1 MVDGLWADNA
11 MLDERARA
19 AKVLSQARSAHFD
32 GLYFG
37 GVCFK
42 YQPDCISS
50 SSSSRSSTEKSYEEC
65 ARGAHR
71 YMHVVTTSGVATG
84 HQIDMGKLRAMRS
97 AVGESGVLAVASGV
111 TVENLP
117 EQLPYL
123 DCVLVATGVSD
134 SFHELNT
141 ERIAALVEV
150 AHARGT

>member
-1 MVDGLWADNA
+1 

-19 AKVLSQARSAHFD
+19 AQVLAQARSAHFD

-42 YQPDCISS
+42 YQPHCSS
-50 SSSSRSSTEKSYEEC
+50 SSSSSSSSSATERSYEEC
-65 ARGAHR
+65 ARAAHR

-84 HQIDMGKLRAMRS
+84 QQIDMDKLRTMRS
-97 AVGESGVLAVASGV
+97 AVGETGVLAVASGV

-150 AHARGT
+150 AHTRGS